1 MDVSSEQRSQT
12 CWGCSDPLYL
22 KAFLSCSFW
31 QGNFKDRFL
40 ERWSISDTGMQVTS
54 HSTTTLPRPAQL
66 GITAGVWHEFQTQ
79 SGSKTQRFTQ
89 LPSELS
95 ILTVLGKEEKD
106 FTGLFDLIKY
116 LENTV
121 ADLDVFQTE
130 LTMAAYKAVM
140 LQLACISWTYDTL
153 TTQTL
158 RELAS
163 THYTRGIYTMCMLDL
178 HYSSHNFLKLITGL
192 INWKKSSTLWDSSCM
207 IFLKE

>member
-1 MDVSSEQRSQT
+1 MEHKWHWDAGDVAQHHNAASS
-12 CWGCSDPLYL
+12 C
-22 KAFLSCSFW
+22 
-31 QGNFKDRFL
+31 
-40 ERWSISDTGMQVTS
+40 
-54 HSTTTLPRPAQL
+54 
-66 GITAGVWHEFQTQ
+66 TAGNHCRSLAWVSNTAG
-79 SGSKTQRFTQ
+79 SSKTQRFTQ

-95 ILTVLGKEEKD
+95 ILTVLRKEEKD

-163 THYTRGIYTMCMLDL
+163 THYTRGIYTMRMLDL

-192 INWKKSSTLWDSSCM
+192 INWKKSWTLWDSSCM